1 MPPAYKMRRKEP
13 CNQKSTCYRIGFTLH
28 SLLICYPKSV
38 SFLDLLLGVFTQ
50 LQTQFNDCRNTIPS
64 GSNAAIRFEQ
74 DQNCMM
80 DIVHTLL

>member
-13 CNQKSTCYRIGFTLH
+13 CNQKSTCYRISLTLR
-28 SLLICYPKSV
+28 SFFIQSQKFVPFLNLLRTDI
-38 SFLDLLLGVFTQ
+38 TR
-50 LQTQFNDCRNTIPS
+50 LQSQFNDCRDTISS

-74 DQNCMM
+74 DQNCMV